1 MYTVAI
7 YFNAEANEY
16 AITCRDLDRSLHW
29 VHANCDRVGPW
40 GLLTGEYIYDMRVAP
55 EEGLPKLFT
64 VLFKGDER
72 RAKACKTNVEMMFA
86 ALGVNKIT
94 IKPVATLGQ
103 FELDSFFHQ

>member
-29 VHANCDRVGPW
+29 VHATCEKKDVIP
-40 GLLTGEYIYDMRVAP
+40 GEYIYDVRVVP
-55 EEGLPKLFT
+55 EEGIPKLFT

-72 RAKACKTNVEMMFA
+72 QAKACKINVEMMFA

-94 IKPVATLGQ
+94 IKPTVTVPTLGQ

>member
-7 YFNAEANEY
+7 YFNAESKEY

-29 VHANCDRVGPW
+29 VHANCEKAGIMP
-40 GLLTGEYIYDMRVAP
+40 GEYIYDVRVAP

-72 RAKACKTNVEMMFA
+72 QAKACKTNVEMMFA

-94 IKPVATLGQ
+94 IKPVLTLGQ